1 MSVEP
6 LLLLR
11 IGGQLM
17 EAEDARVGSIV
28 HTLSHKKV
36 SKCKYLKN

>member
-11 IGGQLM
+11 IGGQLV
-17 EAEDARVGSIV
+17 ETEDARVGGVV
-28 HTLSHKKV
+28 HTL
-36 SKCKYLKN
+36 